1 MSSSTSAAARS
12 GTHGASCSS
21 ATNRMAPVQPE
32 ASAAVRGDERRNE
45 FQVPRRGCARATGA
59 DPR

>member
-32 ASAAVRGDERRNE
+32 ASAAVLEDERPNGFRVLIRG
-45 FQVPRRGCARATGA
+45 QAAAHPR
-59 DPR
+59 

>member
-12 GTHGASCSS
+12 GRHDASCSS

-32 ASAAVRGDERRNE
+32 ASAAVLTDERR
-45 FQVPRRGCARATGA
+45 RT
-59 DPR
+59 

>member
-12 GTHGASCSS
+12 GAHGASCSS
-21 ATNRMAPVQPE
+21 ATNRMAPVQSE
-32 ASAAVRGDERRNE
+32 ASAAVREDEHRNE
-45 FQVPRRGCARATGA
+45 VQVLRRGRARATTA

>member
-32 ASAAVRGDERRNE
+32 ASAAVREDERR
-45 FQVPRRGCARATGA
+45 
-59 DPR
+59 

>member
-32 ASAAVRGDERRNE
+32 ASAAVREDERRNG
-45 FQVPRRGCARATGA
+45 FQVLRRGRAQAAGA
-59 DPR
+59 GSR

>member
-32 ASAAVRGDERRNE
+32 ASAAVREDERRHT
-45 FQVPRRGCARATGA
+45 PRIGTHRRGPAWEDR
-59 DPR
+59 